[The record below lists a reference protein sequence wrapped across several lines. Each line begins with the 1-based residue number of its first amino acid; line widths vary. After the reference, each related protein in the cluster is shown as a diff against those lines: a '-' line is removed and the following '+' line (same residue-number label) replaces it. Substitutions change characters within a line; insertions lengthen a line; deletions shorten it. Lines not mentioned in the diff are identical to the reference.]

1 MHSFFGMSGSMSI
14 SADATCQGLQS
25 PTVGVSTMKLEK
37 GNTFIAPHL
46 FVINLYENE
55 KKLKIIPVNWL
66 SHLIFQL
73 DKRTSSKCTGIELHV
88 KHKIVIIS

>member
-55 KKLKIIPVNWL
+55 KKGENYTR
-66 SHLIFQL
+66 QL
-73 DKRTSSKCTGIELHV
+73 TVTFNFSTG
-88 KHKIVIIS
+88 

>member
-37 GNTFIAPHL
+37 GNTIIASHL
-46 FVINLYENE
+46 FVISLYENE
-55 KKLKIIPVNWL
+55 KRWQFYLSTDSHILFFKWIKGRVQNVQGLNYMSNTKL
-66 SHLIFQL
+66 
-73 DKRTSSKCTGIELHV
+73 
-88 KHKIVIIS
+88 

>member
-37 GNTFIAPHL
+37 GNTFIASHL
-46 FVINLYENE
+46 VVISLYENE
-55 KKLKIIPVNWL
+55 KGDN
-66 SHLIFQL
+66 FTCQL
-73 DKRTSSKCTGIELHV
+73 TVTFYFSNG
-88 KHKIVIIS
+88 